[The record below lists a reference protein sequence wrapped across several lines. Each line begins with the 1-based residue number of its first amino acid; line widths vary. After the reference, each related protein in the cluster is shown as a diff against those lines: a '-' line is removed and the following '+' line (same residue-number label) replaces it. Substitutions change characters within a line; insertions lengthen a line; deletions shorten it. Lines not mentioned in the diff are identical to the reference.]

1 MIDAGDNKKKEVKNH
16 LFFVA
21 LPQDRFL

>member
-21 LPQDRFL
+21 FPKVRFL